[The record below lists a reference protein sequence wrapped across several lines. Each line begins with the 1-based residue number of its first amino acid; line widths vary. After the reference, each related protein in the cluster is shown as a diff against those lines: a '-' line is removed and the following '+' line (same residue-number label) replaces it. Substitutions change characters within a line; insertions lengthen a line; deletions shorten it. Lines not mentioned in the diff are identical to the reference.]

1 MKEAT
6 AKDTQLT
13 KVIQTIKDGWPDN
26 KHSLPKGVEEFWNF
40 RSELSVLDGLLFRGE
55 KLVVPKALRQEMLTR
70 IHTGHLGIEK
80 CKRRAR
86 DVLFWPRMNAQI
98 EDVVLGCSICSENAI
113 ANQKEPLINRK
124 IPFRPWEVVATDLFT
139 VNGLDYLLV
148 VDFYSR
154 YPEIEKLKNTSSSTV
169 ISKLK
174 SIFARHGIPA
184 EVVSDNGP
192 QYTSKEFT
200 KFATDWDFKH
210 NTSSP
215 RYPQSNGLAEKYVQ
229 ITKRLIE
236 KARKDGRDPFLSLLE
251 YRNTPIDKEASPA
264 QLLMSR
270 RLRSVLPITYSQ
282 LHPMVQDPAR
292 VKEEREYKQS
302 QQKRQYDK
310 TARILP
316 TLTAGDNVW
325 MRDLNGRWKP
335 AVVVRKDKSPRSYTL
350 RSKDGQ
356 QYRRNRRHIRKTKGN
371 APFEIDVPDNVTE
384 TPKSA
389 QGMPANVTTDEG
401 FYVTRSGRRVKPR
414 EILNL

>member
-1 MKEAT
+1 MKKPLAETRPRLQRMILRLQKYDIQVTYKSGKEIPVADALSRQHLLETDQIGKVIDAQVHMVINSLPIPDTKLTIMKEAT
-6 AKDTQLT
+6 AKDTQLI

-40 RSELSVLDGLLFRGE
+40 RSELSVLHGLLFKGE
-55 KLVVPKALRQEMLTR
+55 KLVIRKVLRQEMLTR

-86 DVLFWPRMNAQI
+86 DLLFWPRMNAQI
-98 EDVVLGCSICSENAI
+98 EDVVSGCSICSENAI

-124 IPFRPWEVVATDLFT
+124 IPLRPWEVVATDLFT

-154 YPEIEKLKNTSSSTV
+154 IPEIEKLENTSSATV

-192 QYTSKEFT
+192 QHTSNEFK
-200 KFATDWDFKH
+200 KFVSDWDFKH

-251 YRNTPIDKEASPA
+251 YRNTPIDKRPSPA
-264 QLLMSR
+264 QLLMS

-282 LHPMVQDPAR
+282 LHPMIQDP
-292 VKEEREYKQS
+292 VCVEEEREHKQY

-310 TARILP
+310 TAKILP
-316 TLTAGDNVW
+316 L
-325 MRDLNGRWKP
+325 P
-335 AVVVRKDKSPRSYTL
+335 
-350 RSKDGQ
+350 
-356 QYRRNRRHIRKTKGN
+356 
-371 APFEIDVPDNVTE
+371 
-384 TPKSA
+384 
-389 QGMPANVTTDEG
+389 
-401 FYVTRSGRRVKPR
+401 
-414 EILNL
+414 